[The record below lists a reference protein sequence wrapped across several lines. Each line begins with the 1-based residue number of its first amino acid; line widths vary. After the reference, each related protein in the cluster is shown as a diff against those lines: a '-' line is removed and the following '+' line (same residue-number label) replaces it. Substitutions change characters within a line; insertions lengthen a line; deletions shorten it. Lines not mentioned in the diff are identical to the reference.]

1 MSQVNGLKV
10 KTILKCERENQMN
23 NTHIQALYP
32 SLPVNSTDAYIAQLK
47 QIPVLT
53 ATEETALAERY
64 YYGHDLGAAQKL
76 VIANLRFVVHIAQT
90 YMGYGLALADLIQ
103 EGNIGLMKAVKRF
116 DPKVGVRLI
125 SFAVHWIKAE
135 IQEFILKNWRIVKIA
150 TTKAQRKLF
159 FNLRKM
165 KSRLGWFNQK
175 EIEVV
180 AKDLGVKPETVRE
193 MESRLASHDMS
204 LDAGTDENSDSPTTY
219 PLLNHHTQFE
229 DTRYDPARV
238 LEASDL
244 TESSQIN
251 LQQALTQLDLRSQAI
266 IRERWLAEPKTTLQE
281 LADRYQV
288 SAERIRQLEQK
299 AMKALRVA
307 IEQFA

>member
-1 MSQVNGLKV
+1 M
-10 KTILKCERENQMN
+10 T
-23 NTHIQALYP
+23 NTQIQALYT
-32 SLPVNSTDAYIAQLK
+32 SLPINSTDAYIAKLK

-53 ATEETALAERY
+53 AQEETQLAERY
-64 YYGHDLGAAQKL
+64 YHHHDLDSAKKL
-76 VIANLRFVVHIAQT
+76 VIANLRFVAHIAQT

-116 DPKVGVRLI
+116 DPKIGVRLI

-165 KSRLGWFNQK
+165 KSRLGWFNSK
-175 EIEVV
+175 EVEVI
-180 AKDLGVKPETVRE
+180 ARDLGVKPETVRE
-193 MESRLASHDMS
+193 MESRLASQDMS
-204 LDAGTDENSDSPTTY
+204 IESGTDEHVDSPAAAY
-219 PLLNHHTQFE
+219 SSLSMDFE
-229 DTRYDPARV
+229 DTRYDPARL
-238 LEASDL
+238 LEASDT

-251 LQQALTQLDLRSQAI
+251 LQHALAQLDPRSQTI

-281 LADRYQV
+281 LADRYHL
-288 SAERIRQLEQK
+288 SPERVRQLEKK
-299 AMKALRVA
+299 AIKELRDA
-307 IEQFA
+307 IEAVE

>member
-1 MSQVNGLKV
+1 
-10 KTILKCERENQMN
+10 MN
-23 NTHIQALYP
+23 NTHLQTLYALP
-32 SLPVNSTDAYIAQLK
+32 ANSTDAYIARLK

-53 ATEETALAERY
+53 AQEETALAERY
-64 YYGHDLGAAQKL
+64 YHDQDLAAAKKL
-76 VIANLRFVVHIAQT
+76 VISNLRFVVHIAQT

-103 EGNIGLMKAVKRF
+103 EGNIGLMKAVHRF

-135 IQEFILKNWRIVKIA
+135 IQEFILKNWRIVKVA

-180 AKDLGVKPETVRE
+180 AQDLGVKPETVRE
-193 MESRLASHDMS
+193 MESRLAAHDMS
-204 LDAGTDENSDSPTTY
+204 IDIGNDENSDSQTNAY
-219 PLLNHHTQFE
+219 PLLNSHHFE
-229 DTRYDPARV
+229 DTRYDPARL
-238 LEASDL
+238 LEASDS
-244 TESSQIN
+244 TESSQTN
-251 LQQALTQLDLRSQAI
+251 LYQALSQLDSRSQAI
-266 IRERWLAEPKTTLQE
+266 IRERWLAQPKATLQE
-281 LADRYQV
+281 LANRYQV

-299 AMKALRVA
+299 AIKELRTA
-307 IEQFA
+307 IESTA